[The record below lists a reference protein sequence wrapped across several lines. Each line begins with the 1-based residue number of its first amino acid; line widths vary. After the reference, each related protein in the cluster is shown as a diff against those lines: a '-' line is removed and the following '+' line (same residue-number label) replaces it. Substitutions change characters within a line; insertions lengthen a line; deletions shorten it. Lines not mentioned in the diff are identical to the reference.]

1 MKKAT
6 WRHLLKIKSKSRSL
20 SSPNWESNLMSKSH
34 LLETSASFW
43 TNSKFS
49 MRWPKLVSL
58 RAPKNSPVKFG
69 RSKLCHCR
77 SMTSLESKTNSNC
90 DTTIFLMRSRTAF
103 HQRKTLTANLSH
115 LTKPMRSL
123 SCPGNTASTMCP
135 TPSTSES
142 TSTRSDPRTQCS
154 VRPRTQLITLK
165 LNSLRISD
173 SDRWTRNGKNSIT
186 GSENSAVSMI
196 CLVFFSFFSKLRS
209 VWKYKIWNSFAFN

>member
-1 MKKAT
+1 
-6 WRHLLKIKSKSRSL
+6 
-20 SSPNWESNLMSKSH
+20 
-34 LLETSASFW
+34 
-43 TNSKFS
+43 
-49 MRWPKLVSL
+49 
-58 RAPKNSPVKFG
+58 
-69 RSKLCHCR
+69 
-77 SMTSLESKTNSNC
+77 MTSLESKTNSNC

-165 LNSLRISD
+165 LNSQRISD
-173 SDRWTRNGKNSIT
+173 SDRQTDRQMNKEWKNELQGVKT
-186 GSENSAVSMI
+186 PQSACFAYSS
-196 CLVFFSFFSKLRS
+196 FSFFSKLRS
-209 VWKYKIWNSFAFN
+209 V